1 MYFFTR
7 VLGNALF
14 VAQARILSDAVFLH
28 KDFE

>member
-14 VAQARILSDAVFLH
+14 VAQARILSDAVFIAQG
-28 KDFE
+28 F